1 MTTETNATLPQ
12 SPEQAS
18 SCSNAAPVNWNWNST
33 RSPHL
38 EKRRETRYETCEPVD
53 LYLLDMNNL
62 RLSGMLRDIS
72 KNGMRIE
79 LDMPLK
85 AGDRLE
91 VLLRNKIIV
100 FAAVRYCR
108 RSGESYQIG
117 SVIDDVLYATAAS
130 PLRTSKTVRSE
141 TTSKQVTQHIHF
153 GEKRSEDSPERRAF
167 GRPSKGSF
175 DQVVRSPHPVK
186 RERLGAHVDR
196 NDIDNLLGLR
206 LSETKTALLERHLV
220 SCDQCLDLVLRTL
233 EDRASS
239 PSASPK
245 SHRGQI

>member
-1 MTTETNATLPQ
+1 MTTETTATLPQ

-18 SCSNAAPVNWNWNST
+18 NFPSAAAVNWSST
-33 RSPHL
+33 ESPRV
-38 EKRRETRYETCEPVD
+38 EKRSETRYETCEPVD

-85 AGDRLE
+85 PGDRIE

-100 FAAVRYCR
+100 LAAVRYCR
-108 RSGESYQIG
+108 RTGEFYQVG
-117 SVIDDVLYATAAS
+117 SVIDDVFYPRAAS
-130 PLRTSKTVRSE
+130 PLRTSKTARSE
-141 TTSKQVTQHIHF
+141 TTSKQVTQHITF
-153 GEKRSEDSPERRAF
+153 GEKRSEDSPERRAS
-167 GRPSKGSF
+167 GRASKGAF
-175 DQVVRSPHPVK
+175 DQVVSFGHPEK
-186 RERLGAHVDR
+186 TESLGAHLDRTDVDH
-196 NDIDNLLGLR
+196 LLGLR
-206 LSETKTALLERHLV
+206 LSETKTALLERHLA

-239 PSASPK
+239 PAPSLK
-245 SHRGQI
+245 IDRGQI